1 MNRFRFPLSVAVT
14 SLALVLVV
22 VGVGGLLVNNALA
35 NSPLGGMPGPWAGGP
50 WSAHAGWQT
59 NNLPPELA
67 GLTDIPAA
75 ERFQHFRG
83 VRVQLTDK
91 DNKPLT
97 ADILPGT
104 VTTLSSTSLTMTAND
119 GTTHT
124 YAIDDKTVI
133 RARSGARD
141 ATPAATSALNQNDK
155 VIVATLNSSTT
166 ATAVIDF
173 NPDGF
178 GPHGP
183 IGR

>member
-1 MNRFRFPLSVAVT
+1 MGIFQLRSTPMNRFRFPLAVAMT
-14 SLALVLVV
+14 SLALVLVAI
-22 VGVGGLLVNNALA
+22 GVGGLLVNNALA
-35 NSPLGGMPGPWAGGP
+35 NSPFGGGMPGPWAANHG
-50 WSAHAGWQT
+50 GWQS

-67 GLTDIPAA
+67 GLTDIPAG

-104 VTTLSSTSLTMTAND
+104 VTSVSPTSLTITAND

-133 RARSGARD
+133 HARSGAQN
-141 ATPAATSALNQNDK
+141 ALNQNDK
-155 VIVATLNSSTT
+155 VVVATIYSNQT
-166 ATAVIDF
+166 ATALIAF
-173 NPDGF
+173 NPDSF

-183 IGR
+183 R